1 MSQAPRAVV
10 FDVGHV
16 LVDWD
21 PRYLYEKLIPEGVR
35 LDDFL
40 ARVVTRAWHYQHD
53 AGRAFAET
61 SAELIAR
68 HPEHRALIEAYGPR
82 FAETIPARIAGMTAL
97 VEALAA
103 RRVPLFAITNF
114 SAEFWPP
121 IRAREAE
128 LFDRFTAIVVSGEE
142 KLVKPDPAIFTL
154 ALARF
159 GLAEGEGLFV
169 DDRAENVVAARASG
183 FLGHVF
189 TGAAPLRAVLE
200 GYGLL

>member
-1 MSQAPRAVV
+1 
-10 FDVGHV
+10 
-16 LVDWD
+16 
-21 PRYLYEKLIPEGVR
+21 
-35 LDDFL
+35 
-40 ARVVTRAWHYQHD
+40 
-53 AGRAFAET
+53 
-61 SAELIAR
+61 
-68 HPEHRALIEAYGPR
+68 
-82 FAETIPARIAGMTAL
+82 MTAL
-97 VEALAA
+97 VEGLAA

-142 KLVKPDPAIFTL
+142 KLVKPDPAIFAL
-154 ALARF
+154 ARARF